1 MNIKYEDGREDDG
14 VENIL
19 KYGIACY
26 KKRCRVM
33 LAENRKINTDQESL
47 FNLKRKGRGS
57 HPAFP
62 LAR

>member
-1 MNIKYEDGREDDG
+1 MKQIAYTRYEDELKDEG

-33 LAENRKINTDQESL
+33 LAEL
-47 FNLKRKGRGS
+47 
-57 HPAFP
+57 
-62 LAR
+62 